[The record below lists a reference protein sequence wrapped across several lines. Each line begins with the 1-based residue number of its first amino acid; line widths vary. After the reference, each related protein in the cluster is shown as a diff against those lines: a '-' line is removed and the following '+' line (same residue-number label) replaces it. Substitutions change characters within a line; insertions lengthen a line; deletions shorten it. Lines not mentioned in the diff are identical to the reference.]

1 MLAGKEP
8 VQGERLLMLV
18 EKKKQNWDELTNDSF
33 YPIGMTGTISD
44 TGNNEFIVISSGE
57 RVNIES
63 LQGQMGNIKVYTAS
77 ALDLSK
83 IPHPT
88 QQCIG
93 YTRRTARAAGY
104 LSCRVSVNI
113 HTQNGG

>member
-57 RVNIES
+57 R
-63 LQGQMGNIKVYTAS
+63 AS
-77 ALDLSK
+77 PVADEGETDLFPGTFPVGSDASELYV
-83 IPHPT
+83 T
-88 QQCIG
+88 VEFD
-93 YTRRTARAAGY
+93 RRDRLHVFYVAA
-104 LSCRVSVNI
+104 
-113 HTQNGG
+113 